1 MAIKADF
8 HIFIGGNMGI
18 QDRDYYWE
26 KHKEIHQR
34 SVRADSWANRQ
45 SNSKPYSSVQMHHCL
60 PKRSTNNGKGVKYL
74 LYPLFA
80 LLSLWYGANLWI
92 EKITNARLAKSH
104 VPVSQPPFASQSPV
118 DVIPGGIILRTDRS
132 GHFRGTALINNVTV
146 PFLIDTGA
154 TQTSVP
160 ANLATAIGLPF
171 GRAIQTNTAGGR
183 VVDQL
188 TKINS
193 LKIGNAEIRNLD
205 ANINQH
211 LTEVLIGMN
220 TLKYFRMTQ
229 DSNTLTLVAYT
240 RPEEIAEIER
250 GLTAIPAPV
259 QVTETSTY
267 RVPVLP
273 SASSFPDQKAK
284 TTWKKS
290 VVCDAQK
297 NCKTIYGE

>member
-1 MAIKADF
+1 
-8 HIFIGGNMGI
+8 MGI

-26 KHKEIHQR
+26 RHKKLNQEELLK
-34 SVRADSWANRQ
+34 Q
-45 SNSKPYSSVQMHHCL
+45 SHSKSYSSGQSHHCL
-60 PKRSTNNGKGVKYL
+60 PRRGGKSSSGIKYL
-74 LYPLFA
+74 LYPLCI
-80 LLSLWYGANLWI
+80 LLTLWYGANGLL
-92 EKITNARLAKSH
+92 EKVTDARLAKSH
-104 VPVSQPPFASQSPV
+104 APANQQPFASHSPV

-146 PFLIDTGA
+146 PFMIDTGA

-160 ANLATAIGLPF
+160 ANLASAIGLPF
-171 GRAIQTNTAGGR
+171 GQAIQTNTAGGR

-188 TKINS
+188 TKISS

-205 ANINQH
+205 ANINQY

-229 DSNTLTLVAYT
+229 DGNTLTLVAST
-240 RPEEIAEIER
+240 KPEEIAEIER
-250 GLTAIPAPV
+250 GLTVPPPMQIVEKTNYRTPM
-259 QVTETSTY
+259 ET
-267 RVPVLP
+267 L
-273 SASSFPDQKAK
+273 ASDQPDKKAK

>member
-1 MAIKADF
+1 
-8 HIFIGGNMGI
+8 MGI

-26 KHKEIHQR
+26 KHKEINQKD
-34 SVRADSWANRQ
+34 VQADPWLDRQ
-45 SNSKPYSSVQMHHCL
+45 SQSKPYSSAQRHHCL
-60 PKRSTNNGKGVKYL
+60 PQRTTKNGKGIKYL

-80 LLSLWYGANLWI
+80 LLLLWYGANGLL
-92 EKITNARLAKSH
+92 EKIANARLTKSH
-104 VPVSQPPFASQSPV
+104 VPANQQPFAGQSPV

-160 ANLATAIGLPF
+160 ANLASAIGLPF

-229 DSNTLTLVAYT
+229 NGNTLTMVAYNK
-240 RPEEIAEIER
+240 PEEIAEIER
-250 GLTAIPAPV
+250 GLTVAPV
-259 QVTETSTY
+259 LAPVTDTSNS
-267 RVPVLP
+267 RLPAVPN
-273 SASSFPDQKAK
+273 ASSLPDQKAK

>member
-1 MAIKADF
+1 
-8 HIFIGGNMGI
+8 MGL

-26 KHKEIHQR
+26 KHKEINQKD
-34 SVRADSWANRQ
+34 VQTDPWLYRQ
-45 SNSKPYSSVQMHHCL
+45 SHSKPNSSAQMHRCL
-60 PKRSTNNGKGVKYL
+60 PKRTTKNGKGIKYL

-80 LLSLWYGANLWI
+80 LLLLWYGATGLL
-92 EKITNARLAKSH
+92 EKITNARLARPH
-104 VPVSQPPFASQSPV
+104 VPANQQPFASRPAV
-118 DVIPGGIILRTDRS
+118 EVIPGGIILRTDRS

-146 PFLIDTGA
+146 PFMIDTGA

-160 ANLATAIGLPF
+160 ANLASTIGLPF
-171 GRAIQTNTAGGR
+171 GRSIQTNTAGGR

-229 DSNTLTLVAYT
+229 DGNTLTLVAYT

-250 GLTAIPAPV
+250 GLTVAPPPMQMV
-259 QVTETSTY
+259 EKTNYRTPVETI
-267 RVPVLP
+267 
-273 SASSFPDQKAK
+273 ASDQSDIKAK

-297 NCKTIYGE
+297 NCKTIYGKE

>member
-1 MAIKADF
+1 
-8 HIFIGGNMGI
+8 MGI

-26 KHKEIHQR
+26 KHKEINQKNVQNDLWL
-34 SVRADSWANRQ
+34 SGQ
-45 SNSKPYSSVQMHHCL
+45 SNNKPYFSGQRHHCL
-60 PKRSTNNGKGVKYL
+60 PKRSTNNGKGIKYL
-74 LYPLFA
+74 LYPLLA
-80 LLSLWYGANLWI
+80 LLLLWYWANGWL
-92 EKITNARLAKSH
+92 EKISNAKLAKSH
-104 VPVSQPPFASQSPV
+104 VPASQQPFATQSPV

-132 GHFRGTALINNVTV
+132 GHFRGTALINNVSV

-160 ANLATAIGLPF
+160 ANLASTIGLPF

-220 TLKYFRMTQ
+220 TLKYFRMIQ
-229 DSNTLTLVAYT
+229 NGNTLTLVAYT
-240 RPEEIAEIER
+240 RPEDIAEIER
-250 GLTAIPAPV
+250 GLTVAPAPM
-259 QVTETSTY
+259 QVPETSNY
-267 RVPVLP
+267 RVPIVP
-273 SASSFPDQKAK
+273 SASNLPDQKAK

-297 NCKTIYGE
+297 NCRTIYGSH